1 MYCKLIGCQG
11 RAMCHG
17 KVRALNLLLRS
28 VGILLLT
35 IILYGCSSVETPTAA
50 EGPSPERTPEQER
63 QTFQIEEGLKI
74 ELIAAEPLVED
85 PVVCAFD
92 EDGRLWVVE
101 MRAYMPNVDG
111 EQEREPNGRISVL
124 EDHDGDGVMDASTIY
139 LDSLVLPRALGFA
152 AGGILVVES
161 EALWMT
167 QDLDG
172 DLRADKKTLIDPDY
186 AGNAQPEHAGNGLWR
201 GIDNWYYNAKSRF
214 RYRLIDGQWK
224 KDSTE
229 FRGQWGISHDDAG
242 RLYYNYNWSQ
252 LHADLVPPNYL
263 TRNKHHTPVTG
274 IDKGLT
280 LDRRVYPI
288 RPTPAVNRGYIP
300 GILDEE
306 KKLKEFTAA
315 CSPLVYRGT
324 ALSSAYYGNVF
335 VCEPSGNLIK
345 RNVVENVGLD
355 LTAHDPHP
363 GREFLASTDE
373 RFRPVHLTT
382 GPDGALYVADM
393 YRGLI
398 QHKAYITPYL
408 REQTLSRNLVFPIH
422 RGRIWRIVPE
432 DWSPPQRVKLST
444 LSASQLVD
452 YLSHSNG
459 WYRDMAQ
466 RVLVERNDRAAI
478 APLTRLALEGDN
490 PLGRFHALWTLEGL
504 DHRDPAVL
512 FTLLDDPDAMVKA
525 TALRLLEPLASD
537 KNIRMRLE
545 RSLRKRLPAAPQ
557 ELVLQMAFT
566 ARELAPE
573 ASLDLLQD
581 IAIHYDTSALIR
593 DAILSSLAERELA
606 FIRKLLASP
615 EWKKE
620 APSKEIFLE
629 SLTSAVVRKRD
640 PSELKALLAM
650 INVDRPSFG
659 WQEKA
664 MLTGMSIQGY
674 TGSIAPVRLASQ
686 PRILD
691 RKDLG
696 IPESQLEGLNA
707 LFEWPG
713 SKPRMT
719 TNKANELDEDE
730 KQLFALGRK
739 LYLNSCSGCHGNE
752 GEGLHRFA
760 PPLRNSEWV
769 LGDARRLTLILLHGI
784 EGPLEVAGK
793 RYAEPEILPVMPG
806 HSTLGD
812 QQLSAIVT
820 YIRNE
825 WGNQAGPIERNTVG
839 KTRLTHQG
847 RVMPWTAEELDARMV
862 EFEKSEGGGKSGK
875 FEK

>member
-1 MYCKLIGCQG
+1 M
-11 RAMCHG
+11 
-17 KVRALNLLLRS
+17 LLL
-28 VGILLLT
+28 I
-35 IILYGCSSVETPTAA
+35 IILGGCSSAETPVTA
-50 EGPSPERTPEQER
+50 EGPSPELTPEEEL
-63 QTFQIEEGLKI
+63 QTFQIEEGLAI
-74 ELIAAEPLVED
+74 ELVAAEPLVQD

-101 MRAYMPNVDG
+101 MRGYMPNVDG
-111 EQEREPNGRISVL
+111 EDERQPNGRISVL
-124 EDHDGDGVMDASTIY
+124 EDRDGDGVMDASTIY
-139 LDSLVLPRALGFA
+139 LDSLVLPRALGLA
-152 AGGILVVES
+152 AGGVLVVEAG
-161 EALWMT
+161 ALWMT
-167 QDLDG
+167 RDLDG
-172 DLRADKKTLIDPDY
+172 DLRADTKTLIDPDY
-186 AGNAQPEHAGNGLWR
+186 AGDAPPEHAANGLWR

-263 TRNKHHTPVTG
+263 TRNRNHTPVTG

-324 ALSSAYYGNVF
+324 ALPSAYYGNVF

-345 RNVVENVGLD
+345 RNVVDHAGLD
-355 LTAHDPHP
+355 ITAHDPHP

-373 RFRPVHLTT
+373 RFRPVHLAT

-408 REQTLSRNLVFPIH
+408 REQTLSRGLAEPIH

-432 DWSPPQRVKLST
+432 NRKSPQRVQ
-444 LSASQLVD
+444 LSALSSSQLVS
-452 YLSHSNG
+452 YLSHNDG

-466 RVLVERNDRAAI
+466 RVLVERSDRSAI
-478 APLTRLALEGDN
+478 APLSRLALEGED

-504 DHRDPAVL
+504 DHRDPDML
-512 FTLLDDPDAMVKA
+512 FALLDDADAMVRS
-525 TALRLLEPLASD
+525 TALRLLEPLAESD
-537 KNIRMRLE
+537 NKIRMRLE
-545 RSLRKRLPAAPQ
+545 HTLPSLLPNAPQ

-566 ARELAPE
+566 ASELAPQ
-573 ASLDLLQD
+573 ASLDLLQN
-581 IAIHYDTSALIR
+581 IASQYDTSALIR
-593 DAILSSLAERELA
+593 DAILSSLADRELA
-606 FIRKLLASP
+606 FMMKLLASP
-615 EWKKE
+615 EWKIST
-620 APSKEIFLE
+620 PSKEIFLE

-640 PSELKALLAM
+640 PSELKTLLAL
-650 INVDRPSFG
+650 ISIDKSAFG
-659 WQEKA
+659 WREKA

-674 TGSIAPVRLASQ
+674 TGRVAPVQLTAQ
-686 PRILD
+686 PRILK
-691 RKDLG
+691 RNDLA
-696 IPESQLEGLNA
+696 IPASQLEGLSA

-713 SKPRMT
+713 SRARVT
-719 TNKANELDEDE
+719 SNKANTLDEDQ

-752 GEGLHRFA
+752 GEGLNRFG
-760 PPLRNSEWV
+760 PPLRGSEWV
-769 LGDARRLTLILLHGI
+769 LGDPRRLTLILLHGI

-812 QQLSAIVT
+812 RQLSAIVT

-825 WGNQAGPIERNTVG
+825 WGNQGGPIARNTVG

-847 RVMPWTAEELDARMV
+847 RIMPWTADELNAHVEEMEV
-862 EFEKSEGGGKSGK
+862 ERFEKSEK
-875 FEK
+875 